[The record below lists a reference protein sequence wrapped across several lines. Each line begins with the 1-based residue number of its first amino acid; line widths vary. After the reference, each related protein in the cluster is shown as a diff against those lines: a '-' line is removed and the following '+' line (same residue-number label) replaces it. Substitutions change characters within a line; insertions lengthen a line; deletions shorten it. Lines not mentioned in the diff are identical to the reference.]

1 MSIIC
6 IDAAIKVLKG
16 EPVKR
21 FIDFKDVLPDT
32 ETLNSD
38 DIDKLYNPAWSDD
51 VFGPI
56 FLSDEKMKEL
66 GYLK

>member
-6 IDAAIKVLKG
+6 IDEAIKVLKG

-21 FIDFKDVLPDT
+21 FVDFKDVLPET
-32 ETLNSD
+32 ATLNSE

-56 FLSDEKMKEL
+56 FLSEAKMKEL
-66 GYLK
+66 GYQK